1 MIAVR
6 YLLCT
11 LRNGLV
17 RMPGFSRLLFL
28 GTCAAVIL
36 LAATSPAQAQ
46 SNGEGT
52 IYSRFGMGSL
62 LEFSSSQSD
71 AMGGGGYALRSLNYN
86 PDANPAL
93 WSDQVFTRLSGS
105 AAYRSTSVEDDQGNS
120 GRLSSGNV
128 QALQFNFPL
137 YERSLGVGISFQP
150 YSRSNYSRTGS
161 DSEDVSVSGE
171 RSEVPFETE
180 FSGSGGLHRLRGGLG
195 YRVNDMLSV
204 GATADL
210 LFGTLERRRRT
221 RWEAIR
227 LPNSTLVQPR
237 NTIISDGVQLSG
249 LTSTLGG
256 HLALADVFAE
266 DDAFSIGAS
275 VTLPANLS
283 GEQYRTLD
291 EDLARD
297 TLSTERGDVT
307 LPWKGRLGLS
317 YQPNARW
324 TVVLDGAFEPWSTF
338 SSDFSTGASET
349 VPSRFPAGGPGTL
362 ADRWRLS
369 TGAEVVPAGDDQLA
383 GYFAQAAYRFGGYAE
398 RMYVRPDQET
408 TLYEFALTAGISL
421 PTSLSGTRIDLNTTA
436 GTRGTTTNSLV
447 RDRFFGVSLHVNFG
461 ERWFQRRKLR

>member
-1 MIAVR
+1 
-6 YLLCT
+6 
-11 LRNGLV
+11 
-17 RMPGFSRLLFL
+17 MPGFSRLLFL
-28 GTCAAVIL
+28 GTCAGVIL
-36 LAATSPAQAQ
+36 LAAPSPAQAQ

-150 YSRSNYSRTGS
+150 YSRSNYSRTES

-221 RWEAIR
+221 TWAAPQ
-227 LPNSTLVQPR
+227 LR
-237 NTIISDGVQLSG
+237 NTIVSDGVQLSG

>member
-1 MIAVR
+1 MHASGIPRLLLTVVGLAV
-6 YLLCT
+6 
-11 LRNGLV
+11 GLV
-17 RMPGFSRLLFL
+17 
-28 GTCAAVIL
+28 GTTV
-36 LAATSPAQAQ
+36 PAQAQ

-52 IYSRFGMGSL
+52 IYSRFGVGSL
-62 LEFSSSQSD
+62 VEFSSSQSD

-105 AAYRSTSVEDDQGNS
+105 AAYRSITAEDNQGNS
-120 GRLSSGNV
+120 GRLTSGNV
-128 QALQFNFPL
+128 QAIQFNFPL
-137 YERSLGVGISFQP
+137 YERSLGVGLSFQP
-150 YSRSNYSRTGS
+150 YSRSNYSGTRSGRTEVPVNGT
-161 DSEDVSVSGE
+161 
-171 RSEVPFETE
+171 RPEVPFETE

-204 GATADL
+204 GASADV
-210 LFGTLERRRRT
+210 LFGVLESQRRT
-221 RWEAIR
+221 TWADPA
-227 LPNSTLVQPR
+227 LR
-237 NTIISDGVQLSG
+237 NVVVSDGAQLFG
-249 LTSTLGG
+249 VTSTLGS

-283 GEQYRTLD
+283 GERYRTLD

-324 TVVLDGAFEPWSTF
+324 TFVVDGAFDPWSTF
-338 SSDFSTGASET
+338 SSDFSAGASET
-349 VPSRFPAGGPGTL
+349 APARFPAGGTETL

-369 TGAEVVPAGDDQLA
+369 TGAEVVPAGGDQLA

-398 RMYVRPDQET
+398 QLYVRPDQET
-408 TLYEFALTAGISL
+408 TLYEFAVTAGISL
-421 PTSLSGTRIDLNTTA
+421 PTSLSGTRIDLNTVA
-436 GTRGTTTNSLV
+436 GTRGTTTDALV

>member
-1 MIAVR
+1 
-6 YLLCT
+6 
-11 LRNGLV
+11 
-17 RMPGFSRLLFL
+17 MPGFSRLLFL

-36 LAATSPAQAQ
+36 LAAPSPAQAQ

-105 AAYRSTSVEDDQGNS
+105 AAYRSTSVEDGQGDS
-120 GRLSSGNV
+120 GRLSSGSV

-150 YSRSNYSRTGS
+150 YSRSNYSRTKSGS
-161 DSEDVSVSGE
+161 ADIPISGE

-195 YRVNDMLSV
+195 YRINDMLSV

-221 RWEAIR
+221 TWAAPQ
-227 LPNSTLVQPR
+227 LR
-237 NTIISDGVQLSG
+237 NTVVSDGVQLSG

>member
-1 MIAVR
+1 MAVC
-6 YLLCT
+6 LAV
-11 LRNGLV
+11 GL
-17 RMPGFSRLLFL
+17 L
-28 GTCAAVIL
+28 GTAAPV
-36 LAATSPAQAQ
+36 QAQ

-52 IYSRFGMGSL
+52 IYSRFGVGSL
-62 LEFSSSQSD
+62 VEFSSSQSD

-105 AAYRSTSVEDDQGNS
+105 AAYRSITAEDNQGNS
-120 GRLSSGNV
+120 GRLASGNV
-128 QALQFNFPL
+128 QAIQFNFPL
-137 YERSLGVGISFQP
+137 YERSLGVGFSFQP
-150 YSRSNYSRTGS
+150 YSRSNYSGTRSGS
-161 DSEDVSVSGE
+161 TEVPVNGT
-171 RSEVPFETE
+171 RPEVPFETE

-195 YRVNDMLSV
+195 YRINDILSV
-204 GATADL
+204 GASADV
-210 LFGTLERRRRT
+210 LFGVLESQRRT
-221 RWEAIR
+221 TWANQA
-227 LPNSTLVQPR
+227 LR
-237 NTIISDGVQLSG
+237 NVVVSDGAQLFG
-249 LTSTLGG
+249 VTSTLGS

-283 GEQYRTLD
+283 GERFRTLD

-324 TVVLDGAFEPWSTF
+324 TFVVDGAFDPWSTF
-338 SSDFSTGASET
+338 SSDFSDPSAET
-349 VPSRFPAGGPGTL
+349 APARFPVGGTETL
-362 ADRWRLS
+362 TDRWRLS
-369 TGAEVVPAGDDQLA
+369 TGAEVVPGGDDRLA

-398 RMYVRPDQET
+398 QLYVRPNPET
-408 TLYEFALTAGISL
+408 TLYEFAVTAGISL
-421 PTSLSGTRIDLNTTA
+421 PTSLSGTRIDLNTVA
-436 GTRGTTTNSLV
+436 GTRGTTTDALV

>member
-1 MIAVR
+1 MIAIR
-6 YLLCT
+6 SLLGT

-36 LAATSPAQAQ
+36 LAAPSPAQAQ

-105 AAYRSTSVEDDQGNS
+105 AAYRSTSVEDAQGDS
-120 GRLSSGNV
+120 GRLSSGSV

-150 YSRSNYSRTGS
+150 YSRSNYSRTKSGS
-161 DSEDVSVSGE
+161 ADIPISGE

-195 YRVNDMLSV
+195 YRINDMLSV

-221 RWEAIR
+221 TWAAPQ
-227 LPNSTLVQPR
+227 LR
-237 NTIISDGVQLSG
+237 NTIVSDGVQLSG

-324 TVVLDGAFEPWSTF
+324 TVVLDGAFAPWSTF

>member
-1 MIAVR
+1 MRVFTR
-6 YLLCT
+6 LH
-11 LRNGLV
+11 
-17 RMPGFSRLLFL
+17 LLFGIVCLAL
-28 GTCAAVIL
+28 GL
-36 LAATSPAQAQ
+36 LGAPAPAQAQ

-62 LEFSSSQSD
+62 VEFSSSQSD

-105 AAYRSTSVEDDQGNS
+105 AAYRSTSVEDGQGNS

-150 YSRSNYSRTGS
+150 YSRSNYSATRTGQEPIGPRQ
-161 DSEDVSVSGE
+161 DAEA
-171 RSEVPFETE
+171 RYETT

-221 RWEAIR
+221 TWAAPQ
-227 LPNSTLVQPR
+227 LR
-237 NTIISDGVQLSG
+237 NTIVSDGVQLSG

-338 SSDFSTGASET
+338 SNDFSTGASET

-398 RMYVRPDQET
+398 RMYVRPDRET

>member
-1 MIAVR
+1 MRVFTR
-6 YLLCT
+6 
-11 LRNGLV
+11 
-17 RMPGFSRLLFL
+17 PHLLFGIACLTL
-28 GTCAAVIL
+28 GL
-36 LAATSPAQAQ
+36 LGIPAPAQAQ

-105 AAYRSTSVEDDQGNS
+105 AAYRSTSVEDGQGNS

-221 RWEAIR
+221 TWAAPQ
-227 LPNSTLVQPR
+227 LR
-237 NTIISDGVQLSG
+237 NTIVSDGVQLSG

-398 RMYVRPDQET
+398 RMYVRPDRET

>member
-1 MIAVR
+1 MRI
-6 YLLCT
+6 
-11 LRNGLV
+11 
-17 RMPGFSRLLFL
+17 PRLPHFL
-28 GTCAAVIL
+28 AWGACAAFIL
-36 LAATSPAQAQ
+36 LGSTSAAHAQ

-52 IYSRFGMGSL
+52 IYSRFGMGTL
-62 LEFSSSQSD
+62 VEFSSSQSD

-105 AAYRSTSVEDDQGNS
+105 AAYRSTNAEDGQGNS

-137 YERSLGVGISFQP
+137 YQRSLGVGVSFQP
-150 YSRSNYSRTGS
+150 YSRSNYNATRTGQEPIGPRQ
-161 DSEDVSVSGE
+161 DAEA
-171 RSEVPFETE
+171 RYETS

-221 RWEAIR
+221 TWTNTQA
-227 LPNSTLVQPR
+227 LR
-237 NTIISDGVQLSG
+237 NTIVSDGVQLSG

-266 DDAFSIGAS
+266 DDAFSVGAS

-283 GEQYRTLD
+283 GERYRTLD

-324 TVVLDGAFEPWSTF
+324 TFVLDGAFDPWSTF
-338 SSDFSTGASET
+338 SSDFPTGASEGS
-349 VPSRFPAGGPGTL
+349 PARFPAGGTGTL

-369 TGAEVVPAGDDQLA
+369 TGAEVVPAGDDQLS
-383 GYFAQAAYRFGGYAE
+383 GYFAQVAYRFGGYAE
-398 RMYVRPDQET
+398 QMYVRPDQET
-408 TLYEFALTAGISL
+408 TLHELGITAGISL
-421 PTSLSGTRIDLNTTA
+421 PTSLSGTRIDLNTIA

>member
-1 MIAVR
+1 MIAIR
-6 YLLCT
+6 SLLGT

-36 LAATSPAQAQ
+36 LAAPSPAQAQ

-105 AAYRSTSVEDDQGNS
+105 AAYRSTSVEDAQGNS
-120 GRLSSGNV
+120 GRLSSGSV

-150 YSRSNYSRTGS
+150 YSRSNYSRTKS
-161 DSEDVSVSGE
+161 DSADIPISGE

-221 RWEAIR
+221 TWTAPQEAPQ
-227 LPNSTLVQPR
+227 LR
-237 NTIISDGVQLSG
+237 NTVVSDGVQLSG

>member
-1 MIAVR
+1 
-6 YLLCT
+6 
-11 LRNGLV
+11 
-17 RMPGFSRLLFL
+17 MPGFSRLLFL

-36 LAATSPAQAQ
+36 LAAPSPAQAQ

-105 AAYRSTSVEDDQGNS
+105 AAYRSTSVEDGQGNS

-150 YSRSNYSRTGS
+150 YSRSNYSRTES

-221 RWEAIR
+221 TWAAPQ
-227 LPNSTLVQPR
+227 LR
-237 NTIISDGVQLSG
+237 NTIVSDGVQLSG

-398 RMYVRPDQET
+398 RMYVRPDRET